1 MTVRTWPVTGLLL
14 AVLWLAVRG
23 VELTPR
29 VIVGE
34 FLIGVAVGLPIAYGF
49 RRMYEP
55 TTDVGRALRVTPVVV
70 QFFIVFLREI
80 VSSGID
86 MTYRVLHP
94 TRPIEPDVIEL
105 PLRVRSDAGITSIAN
120 TISLTP
126 GTLTMDHDPD
136 TNSLYIHAVAG
147 QRRETTVAPIR
158 RWEDLLLLILD
169 EEFDP
174 EDEPPSRPYQ
184 RAPAAR
190 RGGSTS
196 DSGGDGDGS

>member
-1 MTVRTWPVTGLLL
+1 MRTWPVIGLLL

-23 VELTPR
+23 VEPAPWA
-29 VIVGE
+29 IVGE
-34 FLIGVAVGLPIAYGF
+34 LLIGVVVGLPIAYGL
-49 RRMYEP
+49 RRVYQP
-55 TTDVGRALRVTPVVV
+55 TVDVGRALRVAPVAV

-94 TRPIEPDVIEL
+94 SQPIEPDVIEL
-105 PLRVRSDAGITSIAN
+105 PLRVQTDVGITSIAN

-126 GTLTMDHDPD
+126 GTLTIDHDPD
-136 TNSLYIHAVAG
+136 TNSLYLHAVAG

-174 EDEPPSRPYQ
+174 EDEPPSRPHR
-184 RAPAAR
+184 RAPAALHS
-190 RGGSTS
+190 GPTS
-196 DSGGDGDGS
+196 DSGGNGDGS

>member
-1 MTVRTWPVTGLLL
+1 MYQPTVN
-14 AVLWLAVRG
+14 
-23 VELTPR
+23 
-29 VIVGE
+29 
-34 FLIGVAVGLPIAYGF
+34 
-49 RRMYEP
+49 
-55 TTDVGRALRVTPVVV
+55 VGRALRVAPVAVH
-70 QFFIVFLREI
+70 FFLVFLREI

-94 TRPIEPDVIEL
+94 SRPIEPDVIEF
-105 PLRVRSDAGITSIAN
+105 PLRVQTGVGITSIAN

-147 QRRETTVAPIR
+147 RRRETTVAPLR

-184 RAPAAR
+184 RAPAALQS
-190 RGGSTS
+190 GPTS
-196 DSGGDGDGS
+196 DSGGNNDDS